1 MEATSFSEQATAA
14 AARLFAGSNS
24 GVVGQDVRDVGD
36 AVEKFTGDPPGAE
49 GNLPQRSVIVGLG
62 WRCGALVDRSTSRE
76 AVVRIHSTLDH
87 AEPVQ
92 IRAIYIGEL
101 GGLFRPQE
109 IGIATRESEGLE

>member
-1 MEATSFSEQATAA
+1 MP
-14 AARLFAGSNS
+14 
-24 GVVGQDVRDVGD
+24 GV
-36 AVEKFTGDPPGAE
+36 T
-49 GNLPQRSVIVGLG
+49 LPQRSVVVGVG

-92 IRAIYIGEL
+92 ILAIYIGEL

-109 IGIATRESEGLE
+109 VGIATRESEGFE